1 MKKLLI
7 AILVATMLFAA
18 IIPLSAAEASPVKD
32 YATAQN
38 GELLYT
44 VNFKGDSVFTPTALG
59 NAGDRFEYTPSE
71 DGSELTVK
79 GKAGGPTSSQNF
91 WGGTITGL
99 VATTQTQYTMVYKVR
114 ANGTV
119 GKDNSVGVGGWIP
132 DGDFALTGADTGTTN
147 IKGGYNNYGNHS
159 TKTDKGVISDR
170 RSALSNGSGKIADYI
185 KWSSLEA
192 YDVDPNGFVT
202 MMLEFNVEEGKFSS
216 YILKQYASDM
226 TNSKSWIK
234 IERKSMNI
242 NDDTPDNLAFM
253 VYSCYNVVDT
263 TIKDV
268 KIYKG
273 TVYTHTNDTVATIIP
288 ETTEAPATSEAP
300 TTTEK
305 PKTTKKPV
313 TKKPATTVAA
323 TVAPTEAPATTVAEE
338 GGCGSSIALSGVAM
352 IATVGTITAFVTRK
366 KED

>member
-1 MKKLLI
+1 MKKILI
-7 AILVATMLFAA
+7 ALLVATMVFAA
-18 IIPLSAAEASPVKD
+18 IIPLSAATASPVKD

-44 VNFKGDSVFTPTALG
+44 VNFKGDSVFTPAALG
-59 NAGDRFEYTPSE
+59 NAGDRFEYTASE
-71 DGSELTVK
+71 DGNELTVK
-79 GKAGGPTSSQNF
+79 GKSGGPTSSQNF

-99 VATTQTQYTMVYKVR
+99 AATTQTQYTMVYKVR

-119 GKDNSVGVGGWIP
+119 GQDNSIGVGGWIP
-132 DGDFALTGADTGTTN
+132 DGDFALSGADTGTTN

-159 TKTDKGVISDR
+159 TVDSKGQTVSR
-170 RSALSNGSGKIADYI
+170 RSALSNGSGKLGDYT
-185 KWSSLEA
+185 KWNKLDAA

-202 MMLEFNVEEGKFSS
+202 MMLEFNVEAGKFTS

-242 NDDTPDNLAFM
+242 DDATPDNIGFM
-253 VYSCYNVVDT
+253 VYSCYNVVDS

-288 ETTEAPATSEAP
+288 ETTAAPETTAKP
-300 TTTEK
+300 T
-305 PKTTKKPV
+305 TTKKPR
-313 TKKPATTVAA
+313 TTAAPATTA
-323 TVAPTEAPATTVAEE
+323 APTEAPATTAAPVEE
-338 GGCGSSIALSGVAM
+338 SGCGSSIALSGVAM